1 MAVVAL
7 CFGIAA
13 CATPTSAYAE
23 VPQKDIE
30 FLIDVGVKDFASFD
44 NVPTDFRNVKAAL
57 WSPDVGQDR
66 SMICG
71 EFFGLI
77 EGEGYDWYAFS
88 LVKTSDYENWI
99 GGSAVSNCASEH
111 TQLEEEDLSD
121 AMKAAL
127 SEAAD

>member
-23 VPQKDIE
+23 VPRNDIE
-30 FLIDVGVKDFASFD
+30 YLIDVGAQDFADFD
-44 NVPTDFRNVKAAL
+44 IVPSDFRNVTAAL
-57 WSPDVGQDR
+57 WSPDEGQNR

-88 LVKTSDYENWI
+88 LVRTSGYENWV
-99 GGSAVSNCASEH
+99 GGSAATNCAHEH
-111 TQLEEEDLSD
+111 TQLQEEDLSD

-127 SEAAD
+127 AKALD